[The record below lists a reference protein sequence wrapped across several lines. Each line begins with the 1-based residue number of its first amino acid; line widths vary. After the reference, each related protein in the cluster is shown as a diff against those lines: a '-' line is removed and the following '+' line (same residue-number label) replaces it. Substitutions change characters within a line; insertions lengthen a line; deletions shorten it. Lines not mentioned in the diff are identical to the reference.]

1 MLDEVRIDGA
11 KIKALREARGWTQ
24 RDLWQKSGVD
34 QAVISALESN
44 QKGDI
49 FYRTIR
55 MLAHTLGVRTDDLLA
70 SPESM
75 KVEPTDPQINVAMKL
90 VNDMTAEERAIMQ
103 KHVAYWSEYAARGIA
118 IVFGSVMDPQGVY
131 GIGVYQVEDEVE
143 MRNLLD
149 HDPADRR

>member
-1 MLDEVRIDGA
+1 MLDEVKIDGA

-90 VNDMTAEERAIMQ
+90 VNDMTAEERD
-103 KHVAYWSEYAARGIA
+103 AALTYMNFVMAHRRHASNLSKMRSKPGDSKTKLSLRTTKRG
-118 IVFGSVMDPQGVY
+118 
-131 GIGVYQVEDEVE
+131 
-143 MRNLLD
+143 
-149 HDPADRR
+149 RRP